1 MARPEAA
8 LLNYAAPKKAAPAA
22 GAATFYFIYFT
33 LSRGFSVTLN
43 LTSETNPRR
52 LRLGLPKGSLQDATI
67 RMMGRAGW
75 TVNVSSRSYYP
86 TVDDD
91 ELEIILLRAQEIPRY
106 VEDGV
111 LDCGVTGH
119 DNVLENASDV
129 HEVTELI
136 YSKATSRPYRWVLA
150 VPKGSPIRGPRDL
163 EGKRIA
169 TELVNVTR
177 RYLDGHGVKA
187 EVEFSW
193 GATEVKVPDL
203 VDAIVEGTETGSTLR
218 AHGLEIIDELLSSTT
233 RLIANHASYA
243 DEWKRAKIE
252 TISTLMLA
260 ALQAESRVGLKM
272 NAPREKLDEIVGML
286 PAMRQPTISHLS
298 DPAWVALEVIAE
310 EQQVR
315 DLIPRL
321 LKAGATGII
330 EYPLNKVIP

>member
-1 MARPEAA
+1 MTSNFNSP
-8 LLNYAAPKKAAPAA
+8 P
-22 GAATFYFIYFT
+22 GA
-33 LSRGFSVTLN
+33 
-43 LTSETNPRR
+43 RR

-75 TVNVSSRSYYP
+75 TINVSSRSYYP

-106 VEDGV
+106 VEEGV
-111 LDCGVTGH
+111 LDCGVTGY
-119 DNVLENASDV
+119 DNVLESAAQV

-169 TELVNVTR
+169 TELVNVTK
-177 RYLDGHGVKA
+177 RYLENHGVKA

-233 RLIANHASYA
+233 RLIANHAA
-243 DEWKRAKIE
+243 FAEEWKRSKIE
-252 TISTLMLA
+252 TISTLMTA
-260 ALQAESRVGLKM
+260 ALQAETRVGLKM
-272 NAPREKLDEIVGML
+272 NAPQNQLDEIIAML
-286 PAMRQPTISHLS
+286 PAMRQPTVSHLS
-298 DPAWVALEVIAE
+298 DPEWVALEIIAE
-310 EQQVR
+310 ERQVR